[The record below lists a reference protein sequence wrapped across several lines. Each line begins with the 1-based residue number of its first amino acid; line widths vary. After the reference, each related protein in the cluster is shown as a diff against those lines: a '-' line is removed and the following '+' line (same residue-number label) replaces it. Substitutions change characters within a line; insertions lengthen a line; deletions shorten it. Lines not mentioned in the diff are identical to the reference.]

1 MVQSLNPDSVWN
13 IIPNRDYLAT
23 KIYSYSPFLSFY
35 LTTIDNYNIL
45 KITSSEKKGT
55 KLVKR
60 HISILLPFLLIFLS
74 EGLSALTEKDFK
86 HSMNFYQRLVEK
98 N

>member
-1 MVQSLNPDSVWN
+1 
-13 IIPNRDYLAT
+13 
-23 KIYSYSPFLSFY
+23 

-45 KITSSEKKGT
+45 KITSSEKGT

-60 HISILLPFLLIFLS
+60 HILILLSFLLIFLS

-86 HSMNFYQRLVEK
+86 HSMNFYQKLVEK
-98 N
+98 KLR